1 MNRSPAVL
9 VTADDLTGGNATAA
23 GFARAGMR
31 AVTISAGQRTAP
43 VAEFA
48 TRFDAIVVNT
58 GCRHC
63 SPDETADR
71 VTDVIK
77 AGWPAALVCNRVD
90 STLRGNIGAS
100 TSAALR
106 AVAAASGTRTV
117 AFCAPAHPTAGRQTV
132 QGTQLLDGTRLE
144 ETELARDP
152 RSPVRTSDIAAVLRE
167 QADLHVAHLPL
178 SVVTGDCDEL
188 RAYVAGLL
196 ADGADVV
203 VPDALTVDH
212 LDRAAAAVVAAGGDA
227 VTWVSVDPGPA
238 SLSLARALGIAGR
251 AEGAPV
257 LIVSGSATQL
267 TRTQLARLAATHP
280 IVVVRPVTA
289 GRGPLPDV
297 DATAAALA
305 TALTDAG
312 PRDVVVLATVID
324 DTDVVDIGPDDAER
338 LPHELAHVARQALA
352 HHRVDGLLTTGGDV
366 TAALLTELAADG
378 LTVEEELVPLAVA
391 GSFVGGPWEGLP
403 IVTKGGLV
411 GDANTMTTC
420 VDHLRRAA
428 EAARRQVSAANSTM
442 SRRQEEQA

>member
-1 MNRSPAVL
+1 MTHSPAVL

-31 AVTISAGQRTAP
+31 AVTISAGQRTAL

-63 SPDETADR
+63 SPAETADR

-77 AGWPAALVCNRVD
+77 AGWPAALVCNRID

-100 TSAALR
+100 TAAALR
-106 AVAAASGTRTV
+106 AVAAESGSRAV

-132 QGTQLLDGTRLE
+132 EGTQLLDGTRLE

-152 RSPVRTSDIAAVLRE
+152 RSPVHTSDIAAVIRA

-178 SVVTGDCDEL
+178 SVVTGDGDDL
-188 RAYVAGLL
+188 RTFVACLL
-196 ADGADVV
+196 ADGADVI
-203 VPDALTVDH
+203 VPDALTEDH
-212 LDRAAAAVVAAGGDA
+212 LDRAAEAVVAAGGDA
-227 VTWVSVDPGPA
+227 VTWISVDPGPA
-238 SLSLARALGIAGR
+238 SLSLARALGVTGR
-251 AEGAPV
+251 VEGAPV
-257 LIVSGSATQL
+257 LAVSGSATQL
-267 TRTQLARLAATHP
+267 TRTQLARLAVAHP
-280 IVVVRPVTA
+280 VVVRPVIT
-289 GRGPLPDV
+289 GEGPLPNV
-297 DATAAALA
+297 DATAAALG
-305 TALTDAG
+305 TALADAG

-338 LPHELAHVARQALA
+338 LPHELARVVRRTLERQ
-352 HHRVDGLLTTGGDV
+352 RVDGLLTTGGDV
-366 TAALLTELAADG
+366 TAAVLTELAADG

-411 GDANTMTTC
+411 GDADTMIAC

-428 EAARRQVSAANSTM
+428 EAARRQVSAANATTSH
-442 SRRQEEQA
+442 QEEQA